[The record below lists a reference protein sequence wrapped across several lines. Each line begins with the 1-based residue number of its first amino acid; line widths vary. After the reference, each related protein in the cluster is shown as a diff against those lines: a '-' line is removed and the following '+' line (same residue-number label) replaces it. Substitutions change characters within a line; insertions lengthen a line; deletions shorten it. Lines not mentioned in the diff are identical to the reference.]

1 MKGFLTMKFEK
12 GEHVLYAKTGVCLIE
27 DIKTC
32 EFLNKDQLYYILK
45 PVANKGSTVYVPF
58 DSNLT
63 QDMHPLVTASEVD
76 EILND
81 IKGKQIEWIEAK
93 NERTEYFNSIIS
105 EGDRQKLVLLIHC
118 IYSKKLEKLDEKKHL
133 SAADEAILKTAEK
146 LIDEEFSFAIGCSE
160 NKVGEYIRLKLG
172 INE

>member
-1 MKGFLTMKFEK
+1 MNFQK

-45 PVANKGSTVYVPF
+45 PITSKNSTVYVPF
-58 DSNLT
+58 DSELT
-63 QDMHPLVTASEVD
+63 KNMSPIITPD
-76 EILND
+76 EIDSILNAS
-81 IKGKQIEWIEAK
+81 KGKHIEWLDDK
-93 NERTEYFNSIIS
+93 RERTEYFNSIIS
-105 EGDRQKLVLLIHC
+105 EGDRLKLVLLIHC
-118 IYSKKLEKLDEKKHL
+118 IYSKKFEKLQEKKHL
-133 SAADEAILKTAEK
+133 SATDEAILKTAEK

-172 INE
+172 ISE